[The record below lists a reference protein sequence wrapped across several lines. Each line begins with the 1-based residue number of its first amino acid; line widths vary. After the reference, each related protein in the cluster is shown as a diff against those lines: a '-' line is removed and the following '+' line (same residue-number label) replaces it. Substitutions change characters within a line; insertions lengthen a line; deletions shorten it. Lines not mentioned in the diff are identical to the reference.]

1 MLLEERKQKEI
12 EHSDRR
18 RRIVRGNVYS
28 TDPPAGETG
37 SGDVEGSEQYE
48 QHFSNVKFYSVTRSS
63 EEYYK
68 RWLAAKCGGKVT
80 LDYCCGNGDV
90 ALHMARHGA
99 TVHGIDISGVA
110 IDNARAMAED
120 AGLSEKTH
128 FQVMDAENMD
138 FKDGSFDH
146 IFEYGALHHLEYE
159 KAVSEAA
166 RVLKPGGSMICVEAL
181 GYNPVIQWYRKRTPH
196 LRTKWEMEHLIKMPQ
211 IQAARKYFGR
221 VNYRFFHLGV
231 LAAVPFRKTR
241 MFGPLLSALESV
253 DSILLR
259 VPFVQRWA
267 WMVVFTLENP
277 LKEAS

>member
-1 MLLEERKQKEI
+1 MILEERKKKEI

-18 RRIVRGNVYS
+18 RRIVQGNEYR
-28 TDPPAGETG
+28 TDSAAGETD
-37 SGDVEGSEQYE
+37 SRFVAKTEQYE
-48 QHFSNVKFYSVTRSS
+48 RHFSNMKFYCVTRSS

-110 IDNARAMAED
+110 IENARAMAED
-120 AGLSEKTH
+120 AGLSEKTN
-128 FQVMDAENMD
+128 FQMMDAEDMD
-138 FKDGSFDH
+138 FKDGFFDH

-181 GYNPVIQWYRKRTPH
+181 GYNPIIQWYRRRTPH
-196 LRTKWEMEHLIKMPQ
+196 LRTRWEAEHIIKMPQ
-211 IQAARKYFGR
+211 IRMARKHFGR
-221 VNYRFFHLGV
+221 VSYRFFHMGV
-231 LAAVPFRKTR
+231 LAAVPFMKTR

-253 DSILLR
+253 DSVLLKG
-259 VPFVQRWA
+259 QRWA
-267 WMVVFTLENP
+267 WMVVFTLEDP
-277 LKEAS
+277 LKEAA